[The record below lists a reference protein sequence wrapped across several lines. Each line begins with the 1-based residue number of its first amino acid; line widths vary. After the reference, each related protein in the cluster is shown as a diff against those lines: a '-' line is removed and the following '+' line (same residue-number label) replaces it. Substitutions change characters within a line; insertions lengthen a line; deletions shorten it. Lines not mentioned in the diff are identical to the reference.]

1 MASHVGPR
9 ADSNQPALL
18 AERLSAVRLFA
29 GLSPLQLAQVAAV
42 GEVCQY
48 AEEETLLRQG
58 DPALF
63 LHALLRGRVKV
74 SRRSSRGR
82 TQTLLV
88 LGPGDVLGEAAVLS
102 GGCYPASAQALE
114 ACETFCLA
122 RDSFL
127 ELVRRDPEVGMRLL
141 GTLASRLQAF
151 VCLVEDLALRD
162 VTERLAAHL
171 LGVADATESEGA
183 IVLPVSKREL
193 AGLLGTVPET
203 LSRAFKQLCL
213 AGVLET
219 RGKKVWIRDRRLL
232 ERLTG
237 ADGGRIEG

>member
-1 MASHVGPR
+1 VV
-9 ADSNQPALL
+9 
-18 AERLSAVRLFA
+18 ERLRGVRLFA
-29 GLSPLQLAQVAAV
+29 GLSLPQLAQVAAV
-42 GEVCQY
+42 GKLCQY
-48 AEEETLLRQG
+48 AEGEVLLRQG

-74 SRRSSRGR
+74 FRHSSRGR
-82 TQTLLV
+82 AQTLLL

-102 GGCYPASAQALE
+102 GGYYPASAQALE
-114 ACETFCLA
+114 ACETFRLG

-127 ELVRRDPEVGMRLL
+127 ELVRRDPEVAMRLL

-151 VCLVEDLALRD
+151 VSLVEDLALRD
-162 VTERLAAHL
+162 VTERLAAYI
-171 LGVADATESEGA
+171 LGVPNATKSEGA
-183 IVLPVSKREL
+183 IVLPLSKREL

-219 RGKKVWIRDRRLL
+219 RGKKVWIRDRCLL

-237 ADGGRIEG
+237 RDGGRKER